1 MPKDFFTSI
10 VMATGMLLVSSC
22 ATVETKE
29 VKEQPTERRV
39 KVKTVS
45 VSASCQKAIAR
56 QTGQAGF
63 ALVIHSA
70 SDILS
75 TERIEFLDRLYRKIH
90 GTPGILSVNGIADE
104 QVLSKTDLG
113 IAVEPFVSDSHDDP
127 NLRMIRYR
135 KFSGLID
142 PVLLS
147 SDQGVTILV
156 VRLLPTSKKKARS
169 DIRAQLHKLTKTAP
183 AGIKINLVEYPVAAA
198 ESLTWHTEHA
208 LTGLKILNQR
218 LAGAGVLE
226 VGVSCKQDDCLL
238 TPLHLS
244 SISRFEKIVKA
255 MPRVKA
261 TRSLATVLR
270 HTNQAVSGVAQ
281 LPATA
286 DQALQLMAMLDLSSG
301 IGLLVDKKNRRCIV
315 RVYFETGNAAD
326 YCALGKALKK
336 ATKDSSSE
344 SLRFFVRKPEHRGF

>member
-1 MPKDFFTSI
+1 MPKDFTTSI
-10 VMATGMLLVSSC
+10 IIAIGMLLLNSC
-22 ATVETKE
+22 ATVEVKE
-29 VKEQPTERRV
+29 VSKQPTERSV
-39 KVKTVS
+39 KIESVNVS
-45 VSASCQKAIAR
+45 SSCQKAIAR
-56 QTGQAGF
+56 QTGRAGF
-63 ALVIHSA
+63 ALVIHSD

-75 TERIEFLDRLYRKIH
+75 TERVEFLDKLYRKIH

-113 IAVEPFVSDSHDDP
+113 VAVEPFVSDSHNDP

-135 KFSGLID
+135 KFAGLID

-147 SDQGVTILV
+147 ADLGVTVLV

-169 DIRAQLHKLTKTAP
+169 DIRTQLHKLTQTAP

-198 ESLTWHTEHA
+198 EALTWHTEHA
-208 LTGLKILNQR
+208 LTGLKMLNR
-218 LAGAGVLE
+218 HLAGGGVLE
-226 VGVSCKQDDCLL
+226 VGVACKPDDCLL

-244 SISRFEKIVKA
+244 SILRFEKIVKA

-261 TRSLATVLR
+261 TRSLATVLQ
-270 HTNQAVSGVAQ
+270 HVNQAVSEVAQ

-301 IGLLVDKKNRRCIV
+301 IGLMVDKKNRRCIIM
-315 RVYFETGNAAD
+315 VYFETGNAAE